1 MKASELAAALASLP
15 PAWAAVLPGWTPER
29 LRAVQDAVVAVSGD
43 APIAPDDPLRAL
55 RLVAPEAVKVVVIG
69 QDPYPTAGHA
79 DGLAF
84 SAGKGRPRSLA
95 RIFELLAEAK
105 PGFTTP
111 DIGSL
116 EGWARQGV
124 LLLNPVLTVEIGR
137 SGSHLACGWQA
148 LTREIVTYLAARES
162 SPVFLLWGRQARAF
176 WQGARPAECRALAL
190 TTRHPSYDFDRSFMA
205 EGNHFAA
212 TAHLVDWWEIGST
225 PGSVL

>member
-1 MKASELAAALASLP
+1 VKASELAAALAALP
-15 PAWAAVLPGWTPER
+15 PPWAAVLPGWTPER
-29 LRAVQDAVVAVSGD
+29 LRAVQDAVVAASGD
-43 APIAPDDPLRAL
+43 EPIAPDDPLRAL

-105 PGFTTP
+105 PGFMAP
-111 DIGSL
+111 GIWSL

-148 LTREIVTYLAARES
+148 LTREIVSYLAARES
-162 SPVFLLWGRQARAF
+162 PPVFLLWGTQARAF
-176 WQGARPAECRALAL
+176 WQGARPAGCRALAL

-205 EGNHFAA
+205 DGNHFAA